1 MIWAVDRH
9 DERDLATLDDLELAH
24 GVADRAGLVAV
35 AHFERGV
42 TIESKPDSSPVTVA
56 DREVEEL
63 LRAAL
68 SRARP
73 LDAILGEEMGQTGRS
88 SRTWIVDP
96 IDGTNFF
103 ARKDPNWRIQI
114 ALREDDE
121 IILAVVDEPAN
132 GRRWWATAGGGA
144 WERTTAQPDARQLRV
159 SDTSDAKNA
168 VLAFYPP
175 DVVRRLPPHVQME
188 PRSALPLVEVVRGE
202 IDGFFVDCCQV
213 WDHAPWILL
222 VQEAGGRFTDHE
234 GGTRPDRRGG
244 LYSNAGIHDA
254 LLGRIIR

>member
-1 MIWAVDRH
+1 VDRH

-42 TIESKPDSSPVTVA
+42 TTESKPDSSPVTVA

-103 ARKDPNWRIQI
+103 ARKDPNWRVQI
-114 ALREDDE
+114 ALREDERSSSQSLTSRPTD
-121 IILAVVDEPAN
+121 
-132 GRRWWATAGGGA
+132 GAGGPLQAAAHG
-144 WERTTAQPDARQLRV
+144 
-159 SDTSDAKNA
+159 NA
-168 VLAFYPP
+168 
-175 DVVRRLPPHVQME
+175 RLPSPVLDSYASRTRATRRT
-188 PRSALPLVEVVRGE
+188 PCWRS
-202 IDGFFVDCCQV
+202 
-213 WDHAPWILL
+213 
-222 VQEAGGRFTDHE
+222 
-234 GGTRPDRRGG
+234 
-244 LYSNAGIHDA
+244 IHPTW
-254 LLGRIIR
+254 

>member
-1 MIWAVDRH
+1 VDRH

-42 TIESKPDSSPVTVA
+42 TTESKPDSSPVTVA
-56 DREVEEL
+56 DREVEGL

-73 LDAILGEEMGQTGRS
+73 LDAILGEEMGETGRS

-144 WERTTAQPDARQLRV
+144 WERTTAQPGARQLRV

-202 IDGFFVDCCQV
+202 IDGFFVDC
-213 WDHAPWILL
+213 PN
-222 VQEAGGRFTDHE
+222 G
-234 GGTRPDRRGG
+234 
-244 LYSNAGIHDA
+244 
-254 LLGRIIR
+254 